1 LDTLSTMDTSFT
13 FNRTLANRSLILGGA
28 RSGKSS
34 YAESLAQTLAN
45 PTLKQVIYIATAKA
59 PRADADSEMQA
70 RIAHHQARRNPA
82 WQTLEVPL
90 LLGEAIE
97 THSKPECVIV
107 VDCLTVWLSNLLF
120 NASTTYP
127 EVGIID
133 LPADFLAQRQALL
146 DGLSKAKGDIV
157 LVSNEVGMG
166 IVPMGAINR
175 LFVDEAGRL
184 NQAVAAVCDRVVFVA
199 AGCPL
204 VLKGTAL

>member
-1 LDTLSTMDTSFT
+1 MDTSFK
-13 FNRTLANRSLILGGA
+13 FNRTLVFGGA

-34 YAESLAQTLAN
+34 YAESLAESLAQLGAK
-45 PTLKQVIYIATAKA
+45 PVLYIATAK
-59 PRADADSEMQA
+59 PPKTDADSEMQA

-82 WQTLEVPL
+82 WETLEVPL
-90 LLGEAIE
+90 ELGKAIE
-97 THSKPECVIV
+97 AHSKPECVIV

-120 NASTTYP
+120 DASANYP
-127 EVGIID
+127 EIGVID
-133 LPADFLAQRQALL
+133 LPAKFVTQRQALL
-146 DGLSKAKGDIV
+146 DVLSKAKGDII

-175 LFVDEAGRL
+175 LFIDEAGRL

-204 VLKGTAL
+204 VLKGSAA

>member
-1 LDTLSTMDTSFT
+1 MTCT
-13 FNRTLANRSLILGGA
+13 LILGGA
-28 RSGKSS
+28 RSGKSN
-34 YAESLAQTLAN
+34 YAESLAESLTQLDN
-45 PTLKQVIYIATAKA
+45 KQVLYIATAKP
-59 PRADADSEMQA
+59 PRADTDREMQA

-82 WQTLEVPL
+82 WKTLEVPL
-90 LLGEAIE
+90 LLGEAIQM
-97 THSKPECVIV
+97 HSTSRRIVV

-133 LPADFLAQRQALL
+133 LPADFVVQRQALL
-146 DGLSKAKGDIV
+146 DGLSNAKGDIV

>member
-1 LDTLSTMDTSFT
+1 MDTSFT
-13 FNRTLANRSLILGGA
+13 FNRTLVLGGA

-34 YAESLAQTLAN
+34 YAESLAESLIQLGN
-45 PTLKQVIYIATAKA
+45 KQVLYIATAKP
-59 PRADADSEMQA
+59 PRATADSEMQA

-82 WQTLEVPL
+82 WKTLEVPL
-90 LLGEAIE
+90 LIGEAIQ
-97 THSKPECVIV
+97 THSTPRRVIV
-107 VDCLTVWLSNLLF
+107 IDCLTVWLSNVLF
-120 NASTTYP
+120 DVTKIYP
-127 EVGIID
+127 EVGVID
-133 LPADFLAQRQALL
+133 LPAAFLIQRQALL

-166 IVPMGAINR
+166 LVPMGAINR

-204 VLKGTAL
+204 VLKDIAA

>member
-1 LDTLSTMDTSFT
+1 MPQTLK
-13 FNRTLANRSLILGGA
+13 TLVLGGA
-28 RSGKSS
+28 RSGKSN
-34 YAESLAQTLAN
+34 YAESLAETLTQLGN
-45 PTLKQVIYIATAKA
+45 KQVLYIATAKQPKA
-59 PRADADSEMQA
+59 HADSEMQA

-82 WQTLEVPL
+82 WKTLEVPL
-90 LLGEAIE
+90 LLGEAIQM
-97 THSKPECVIV
+97 HSTSKRIVV

-120 NASTTYP
+120 DPSTIYP

-133 LPADFLAQRQALL
+133 LPANFVIQRQALL
-146 DGLSKAKGDIV
+146 DVLSKAKGDII

-166 IVPMGAINR
+166 LVPMGAINR

-204 VLKGTAL
+204 VLKGNAA

>member
-1 LDTLSTMDTSFT
+1 MDTSFT
-13 FNRTLANRSLILGGA
+13 FNRTLVFGGA

-34 YAESLAQTLAN
+34 YAESLAESLTQLGT
-45 PTLKQVIYIATAKA
+45 KQVIYIATSKPTAQG
-59 PRADADSEMQA
+59 DSEMQA
-70 RIAHHQARRNPA
+70 RIAHHQAQRNPA
-82 WQTLEVPL
+82 WQTLEVPIE
-90 LLGEAIE
+90 LGEAIQ
-97 THSKPECVIV
+97 TYSSPECIIV

-120 NASTTYP
+120 DASATYP
-127 EVGIID
+127 EVGILD
-133 LPADFLAQRQALL
+133 LPASFVVQRQDLL
-146 DGLSKAKGDIV
+146 DGLSKAKGEVI

-204 VLKGTAL
+204 ILKVNAT

>member
-1 LDTLSTMDTSFT
+1 MDTSFT
-13 FNRTLANRSLILGGA
+13 FNRTLVFGGA

-34 YAESLAQTLAN
+34 YAESLAESLSEAGS
-45 PTLKQVIYIATAKA
+45 KQVIYIATSKPTAQS
-59 PRADADSEMQA
+59 DSEMQA
-70 RIAHHQARRNPA
+70 RIAHHQARRNPL

-90 LLGEAIE
+90 DLGKAIE
-97 THSKPECVIV
+97 AHSTPECVLV

-120 NASTTYP
+120 DASTTYP
-127 EVGIID
+127 EIGIID
-133 LPADFLAQRQALL
+133 LPDRFVTQRQALL
-146 DGLSKAKGDIV
+146 DGLSKAKGAII

-184 NQAVAAVCDRVVFVA
+184 NQNVAAVCDRVVLVA

-204 VLKGTAL
+204 VLKGGAA

>member
-1 LDTLSTMDTSFT
+1 MWSNALTNT
-13 FNRTLANRSLILGGA
+13 FNTLVLGGA

-34 YAESLAQTLAN
+34 YAESLAESLVQQGH
-45 PTLKQVIYIATAKA
+45 KQVLYIATAKPA
-59 PRADADSEMQA
+59 EAHGDSEMHD

-82 WQTLEVPL
+82 WKTLEVPL
-90 LLGEAIE
+90 ELGMAIQ

-120 NASTTYP
+120 DSSTLYP
-127 EVGIID
+127 EVGMID
-133 LPADFLAQRQALL
+133 LPAAFVTQRQALL
-146 DGLSKAKGDIV
+146 DVLSLAKNEAKGDIIF
-157 LVSNEVGMG
+157 VSNEVGMSL
-166 IVPMGAINR
+166 VPMGAINR

-204 VLKGTAL
+204 FLKGSAA

>member
-1 LDTLSTMDTSFT
+1 MDISFK
-13 FNRTLANRSLILGGA
+13 FNRTLVLGGA
-28 RSGKSS
+28 RSGKSN
-34 YAESLAQTLAN
+34 YAESLAESLTQLSN
-45 PTLKQVIYIATAKA
+45 KRVIYIATAKPSSA
-59 PRADADSEMQA
+59 QGDSEMQA

-82 WQTLEVPL
+82 WQTLEVPID
-90 LLGEAIE
+90 LGKAIQ
-97 THSKPECVIV
+97 THSSPECVLV

-120 NASTTYP
+120 DANTNYP
-127 EVGIID
+127 EIGIID
-133 LPADFLAQRQALL
+133 LPTDFVAQRQALL

>member
-1 LDTLSTMDTSFT
+1 MDTSFT

-34 YAESLAQTLAN
+34 YAESLAESLAQSSN
-45 PTLKQVIYIATAKA
+45 KQVLYIATAKP
-59 PRADADSEMQA
+59 PRADVDSEMQA

-82 WQTLEVPL
+82 WQTLEVPIG
-90 LLGEAIE
+90 LGEAIQ
-97 THSKPECVIV
+97 THSSPECVLV

-120 NASTTYP
+120 DASTTYP

-133 LPADFLAQRQALL
+133 LPAGFVAQRQALL

-184 NQAVAAVCDRVVFVA
+184 NQAIAGGCDRVVFVV